1 MRILFVWVVEF
12 IKLLGRRRLHPLNAE
27 CPICHQM
34 VRLHHDNAGRRHLLA
49 HARACSRA
57 LYEGARYCGTALTT
71 LQTLNV
77 LVRTHWCDF
86 DPRPNEDQHFK
97 TPKSLGPNG

>member
-12 IKLLGRRRLHPLNAE
+12 IKLLGRRRLHPLNVE
-27 CPICHQM
+27 CPTCHQI

-57 LYEGARYCGTALTT
+57 LYEGARYCAHNTANIKCLGSDP
-71 LQTLNV
+71 
-77 LVRTHWCDF
+77 LVRF
-86 DPRPNEDQHFK
+86 DPRPNEDQRFK
-97 TPKSLGPNG
+97 MPKPLVPNR

>member
-1 MRILFVWVVEF
+1 MRVLFVWVVEF

-27 CPICHQM
+27 CPICHHM
-34 VRLHHDNAGRRHLLA
+34 VRLHYDNAGRRHLLA

-57 LYEGARYCGTALTT
+57 LYEGAGSGTALTT

-77 LVRTHWCDF
+77 LVRTHFVQF

-97 TPKSLGPNG
+97 TPKTLGLNG

>member
-57 LYEGARYCGTALTT
+57 LYEGARYCAHNTANIKCLGSET
-71 LQTLNV
+71 
-77 LVRTHWCDF
+77 LVRF
-86 DPRPNEDQHFK
+86 DPRPNEDQ
-97 TPKSLGPNG
+97 